1 MTRLLSLGLLC
12 LVLPSLAG
20 AQEPTNQAAQQ
31 ARLGKLAPDFSLTD
45 LNGKTHRLSD
55 YLKAKKVV
63 VLEWFNPG
71 CPSVKKAHNKGIQTA
86 IAKRYKDKGVVWLA
100 INSGGPGKQGHGVAV
115 NKAGA
120 KRWSIGYP
128 ILPDEKGTVGRLYQA
143 KVTPHLYV
151 VDATGKL
158 VYKGALDNRREPNT
172 PEYVGYVEQAVIA
185 ALEGKPVATSKTRPY
200 G

>member
-1 MTRLLSLGLLC
+1 MTRILSLALLC
-12 LVLPSLAG
+12 LVLPSPAA
-20 AQEPTNQAAQQ
+20 AQESTPQAPPRAK
-31 ARLGKLAPDFSLTD
+31 LGKPAPDFSLTD

-55 YLKAKKVV
+55 YSKAKKVV

-71 CPSVKKAHNKGIQTA
+71 CPSVKKAHSKGIMTA
-86 IAKRYKDKGVVWLA
+86 IAKKYKDKGVVWLA
-100 INSGGPGKQGHGVAV
+100 INSGGSGKQGHGVAV

-120 KRWSIGYP
+120 KRWSIAYP
-128 ILPDEKGTVGRLYQA
+128 ILPDEKGTVGRMYQA

-158 VYKGALDNRREPNT
+158 VYKGAVDNRREPNT

-185 ALEGKPVATSKTRPY
+185 ALKGKPVATPKTRAY